1 MNMDQE
7 YLKTLTVLYVEDDN
21 DIREQFREFL
31 LRLVGTLVTAAN
43 GAEGLNAFVEH
54 APDIVITDILMPGI
68 DGLTMACKIRE
79 LVRTVPIIVL
89 TAFEQTDYLKRA
101 IDIGVD
107 KYVSKPVNS
116 GFLLEGLLDCCHWLR
131 AEEQEEQLKQ
141 KQDRKIESMRMKHN
155 ETIVTLAGGMAHD
168 YNNLLQVIMGYIS
181 LVKTEIEPH
190 SRCTDYLEK
199 VDGFLTETY
208 ELGQRLIFLGDGSRE
223 EPQYGPIMALVQ
235 ETIKAALTDF
245 SVTVV
250 LDTHEEDP
258 IITFF
263 ESQLCFVFSK
273 LAANALE
280 AMSAGGTLYLSSQIV
295 TITDQLP
302 LVPGTYLHITLS
314 DTGSGISREN
324 LLKIF
329 DPYFSTKQR
338 CSQKGM
344 GLSLA
349 LCHTIIVKHGGII
362 TVESAIGSGT
372 TFHVWLPIHG

>member
-31 LRLVGTLVTAAN
+31 LRLVGTLITATN
-43 GAEGLNAFVEH
+43 GAEGLEAFVEH

-68 DGLTMACKIRE
+68 DGLTMACKIRG

-107 KYVSKPVNS
+107 KYVSKPVN
-116 GFLLEGLLDCCHWLR
+116 GGLLLEGLLDCCHWLR
-131 AEEQEEQLKQ
+131 AGVQEEQLKQ
-141 KQDRKIESMRMKHN
+141 ELERKIVSMRMKHN
-155 ETIVTLAGGMAHD
+155 ETVVTLAGGMAHD

-223 EPQYGPIMALVQ
+223 ESQYGPIMELVQ
-235 ETIKAALTDF
+235 EAIKAALTDF
-245 SVTVV
+245 SVTMV

-258 IITFF
+258 FITFF
-263 ESQLCFVFSK
+263 ESQICFVFSK
-273 LAANALE
+273 LAVNALE
-280 AMSAGGTLYLSSQIV
+280 AMSAGGTLYVSSKIV
-295 TITDQLP
+295 TIMDQLP
-302 LVPGTYLHITLS
+302 LVPGTYLHITMS
-314 DTGSGISREN
+314 DNGSGISQEN

-338 CSQKGM
+338 CSHKGM

-362 TVESAIGSGT
+362 TAESTVGSGT
-372 TFHVWLPIHG
+372 TFNIWLPVAG

>member
-1 MNMDQE
+1 MNNVPDE
-7 YLKTLTVLYVEDDN
+7 NYLKTLKVLYVEDDN
-21 DIREQFREFL
+21 DIREQFCEFL
-31 LRLVGTLVTAAN
+31 LRHVGALITATN
-43 GAEGLNAFVEH
+43 GAEGLDAFVEH
-54 APDIVITDILMPGI
+54 TPDIVITDILMPVM
-68 DGLTMACKIRE
+68 DGLTMAYEIRR

-89 TAFEQTDYLKRA
+89 TAFEQTEYLKRA
-101 IDIGVD
+101 IDISID
-107 KYVSKPVNS
+107 KYVAKPVNS
-116 GFLLEGLLDCCHWLR
+116 TLLLECLLECAHRLR
-131 AEEQEEQLKQ
+131 AEEQLKQ
-141 KQDRKIESMRMKHN
+141 EQGRKIESLRMKHN

-168 YNNLLQVIMGYIS
+168 YNNLLQVVMGYIS

-199 VDGFLTETY
+199 IDGFLTETY

-223 EPQYGPIMALVQ
+223 EPQYGPIMVLVQ
-235 ETIKAALTDF
+235 ETIKAALTGF
-245 SVTVV
+245 WVTVA

-258 IITFF
+258 FITFF

-280 AMSAGGTLYLSSQIV
+280 AMPEGGTLHLSSQIV
-295 TITDQLP
+295 TITNQLP
-302 LVPGTYLHITLS
+302 LVPGTYLHITQS

-338 CSQKGM
+338 CSRKGM

-362 TVESAIGSGT
+362 TAESAIGSGT